1 VSGDWRNNGG
11 TFNHSSEVEFDG
23 GDGQKISGSAFC
35 NVTFGGTGT
44 KYLGGIINVS
54 GWLKIDS
61 LATFDVGPEDDDA
74 YYNITVGSHW
84 YNNIMSPDVNWIG
97 AIVKLVLSL
106 LLGATI
112 GMERRRKGQIAGLR
126 TFALISMGATLAM
139 LISIYIPQE
148 YMGLKNGD
156 PGRIAAQVVS
166 GVGFLGAGAIIQMKG
181 SVRGLTTAAGIWMT
195 ACIGLAVGAGMY
207 LISIITTLLI
217 IFILV
222 NIERIEQRHNFL
234 WESKIIRVKMHG
246 ILDDIQPL
254 RDTINSNDIHI
265 SDEFMKF
272 DYENEFT
279 IVNFMVRS
287 NTHVNVPSLF
297 KEIKRLGDPISITI
311 TNEMNM

>member
-1 VSGDWRNNGG
+1 MLQDIYN
-11 TFNHSSEVEFDG
+11 D
-23 GDGQKISGSAFC
+23 
-35 NVTFGGTGT
+35 
-44 KYLGGIINVS
+44 II
-54 GWLKIDS
+54 
-61 LATFDVGPEDDDA
+61 
-74 YYNITVGSHW
+74 
-84 YNNIMSPDVNWIG
+84 SPDVNLIG
-97 AIVKLVLSL
+97 AVTKLVLSL

-112 GMERRRKGQIAGLR
+112 GIERRRKGQIAGLR

-207 LISIITTLLI
+207 LISIIATLLI
-217 IFILV
+217 IFVLV
-222 NIERIEQRHNFL
+222 NIERIELQHNFM
-234 WESKIIRVKMHG
+234 WESKIIRVKVHG
-246 ILDDIQPL
+246 IIDNIQAL
-254 RDTINSNDIHI
+254 RDIIASKDVHI

-272 DYENEFT
+272 DYENKFT

-287 NTHVNVPSLF
+287 KSDADVLALF
-297 KEIKRLGDPISITI
+297 KAIQENSNPISITL

>member
-1 VSGDWRNNGG
+1 MLQDIYNS
-11 TFNHSSEVEFDG
+11 
-23 GDGQKISGSAFC
+23 
-35 NVTFGGTGT
+35 
-44 KYLGGIINVS
+44 II
-54 GWLKIDS
+54 
-61 LATFDVGPEDDDA
+61 
-74 YYNITVGSHW
+74 
-84 YNNIMSPDVNWIG
+84 SPDVNWIG

-222 NIERIEQRHNFL
+222 NIELIEQRHNFL

-254 RDTINSNDIHI
+254 RDTLASNDVHI

-272 DYENEFT
+272 DYENCFT
-279 IVNFMVRS
+279 IVNFMIRTP
-287 NTHVNVPSLF
+287 NQVNVPALF
-297 KEIKRLGDPISITI
+297 KEIKQQGDPISITI

>member
-1 VSGDWRNNGG
+1 M
-11 TFNHSSEVEFDG
+11 FDNIY
-23 GDGQKISGSAFC
+23 QA
-35 NVTFGGTGT
+35 
-44 KYLGGIINVS
+44 II
-54 GWLKIDS
+54 
-61 LATFDVGPEDDDA
+61 
-74 YYNITVGSHW
+74 
-84 YNNIMSPDVNWIG
+84 SPDVNLVG
-97 AIVKLVLSL
+97 AITKLVLSL
-106 LLGATI
+106 VLGAII

-181 SVRGLTTAAGIWMT
+181 SVRGLTTAAGIWIS

-207 LISIITTLLI
+207 LISIIATLLI

-234 WESKIIRVKMHG
+234 WETKIIRVKMHG

-254 RDTINSNDIHI
+254 RDIMVANDVHI

-272 DYENEFT
+272 EYDNQLT

-287 NTHVNVPSLF
+287 KSNVDVPAMF
-297 KEIKRLGDPISITI
+297 KTIKEQSNAVSITI